1 MGTAMAVDTQKL
13 TYEDYLAMPALHQRY
28 EIIDGELMMA
38 ASPIPT
44 HQSIVGN
51 LYWTLRQSVTPNG
64 LGLVL
69 MAPLD
74 IVIRRDPL
82 RTRQPDLLFLST
94 ERTGIMTGAQLTGMQ
109 LLSHVPDLVIEVLS
123 PTNTRREVADKLEDY
138 RSIGVREAWIVSP
151 EAFTV
156 EVVRLGTEGV
166 QILDIFGTGMTI
178 RSEVLAGLSLPVAE
192 VFA

>member
-1 MGTAMAVDTQKL
+1 MAVDTQKL

-51 LYWTLRQSVTPNG
+51 LYWPLRQSVTPNG
-64 LGLVL
+64 LGLML

-82 RTRQPDLLFLST
+82 RTRQPDLLFLSA
-94 ERTGIMTGAQLTGMQ
+94 ERTGITTGAQLTGMQ

-166 QILDIFGTGMTI
+166 QILDIFGTGITI

>member
-1 MGTAMAVDTQKL
+1 MAVDTQKL

-82 RTRQPDLLFLST
+82 RTRQPDLLFLSA
-94 ERTGIMTGAQLTGMQ
+94 ERTGITTGAQLTGMQ

-166 QILDIFGTGMTI
+166 QTLDIFGTGMTI

>member
-1 MGTAMAVDTQKL
+1 MAVDIQKL
-13 TYEDYLAMPALHQRY
+13 TYEDYLAMPAMHQRY

-38 ASPIPT
+38 ASPIPI
-44 HQSIVGN
+44 HQWIIGN
-51 LYWTLRQSVTPNG
+51 IYRVLHTFVSLHR
-64 LGLVL
+64 LGIVL

-82 RTRQPDLLFLST
+82 RTRQPDLLFLSAARSGIT
-94 ERTGIMTGAQLTGMQ
+94 EGAQLRGLQ
-109 LLSHVPDLVIEVLS
+109 LLQQAPDLVIAILS
-123 PTNTRREVADKLEDY
+123 PTNARRDINQKIEDY
-138 RSIGVREAWIVSP
+138 RSIGVLEGWIVSP

-156 EVVRLGTEGV
+156 EVVRLSAEGLQTV
-166 QILDIFGTGMTI
+166 DIFGTGMTV